1 MWGRCW
7 SAAAGRG
14 ARGAHGARQYSSSGG
29 RNEKNEKTAYI
40 LGAVVVST
48 VGLSYA
54 AVPLYRMFCQAT
66 GYGGT
71 TSRAEEDDD
80 RFTKTAKNDVRP
92 FRVTFESSVSA
103 NLPWSFEPVQ
113 KDVVVVPGSSMLA
126 FFRAKNNSDEP
137 LVGVSTY
144 NVQPSKAGLYFVK
157 IQCFCFEEQR
167 LAPGEEVDMPVFF
180 YVDPDILDDERLK
193 EVNSLT
199 LSYTFFRAKEQYD

>member
-1 MWGRCW
+1 MRF
-7 SAAAGRG
+7 
-14 ARGAHGARQYSSSGG
+14 ARGVGGPALRRAFSGG
-29 RNEKNEKTAYI
+29 RRQGRERNERTFYL

-54 AVPLYRMFCQAT
+54 AVPLYRMFCAAT

-71 TSRAEEDDD
+71 TQRAEEEDD

-92 FRVTFESSVSA
+92 FKVTFESSVSA
-103 NLPWSFEPVQ
+103 NLPWTFEPLQ

-126 FFRAKNNSDEP
+126 FFRAKNNSDHP
-137 LVGVSTY
+137 IVGVSTY

-180 YVDPDILDDERLK
+180 YVDPDILDEERLK
-193 EVNSLT
+193 DVNSLT
-199 LSYTFFRAKEQYD
+199 LSYTFFKAKEQID